1 MADNKKYYYL
11 KLKDNFF
18 DSDEMII
25 LESMPDGYIYSN
37 ILLKLYLRSLKY
49 QGRLMFNDKIPF
61 NSTMLAQV
69 TRHSVGDV
77 EKSIRIFNDLGLI
90 EVLDNGAIYLADI
103 QNFIGESST
112 EADRKR
118 GYRQRIELESLASA
132 YKKAIEDENSRY
144 FVKNELKDSNGD
156 VTLSEIKP
164 VWNGNHVSVQIIE
177 SFPESTLKIAMI
189 SHTLPNLQQS
199 VKWYEANG
207 ATVEYKSWEKQ

>member
-1 MADNKKYYYL
+1 MKDFHEAVLTL
-11 KLKDNFF
+11 KV
-18 DSDEMII
+18 
-25 LESMPDGYIYSN
+25 P
-37 ILLKLYLRSLKY
+37 
-49 QGRLMFNDKIPF
+49 
-61 NSTMLAQV
+61 T
-69 TRHSVGDV
+69 
-77 EKSIRIFNDLGLI
+77 
-90 EVLDNGAIYLADI
+90 
-103 QNFIGESST
+103 
-112 EADRKR
+112 
-118 GYRQRIELESLASA
+118 SLAGA

-207 ATVEYKSWEKQ
+207 ATVEYKSWESEE